1 MKALTCEMCGSTNI
15 VKEGGLYVCQSCGTK
30 YSVEEARKMMV
41 EGTVDVKGTV
51 KVDTTEELKNL
62 YKIARR
68 AKDSNNY
75 GDAAKYYEMII
86 IKEPNDWEACFYAPY
101 FKTMDSDID
110 NISIAA
116 SNINNNIKTVL
127 SLIKNNLDKVDDI
140 EEALSDVTNRL
151 IHIGKLLYHAAKE
164 NYRIHAKSVNAANNC
179 AEDLIEAGRIGYT
192 LGDCIV
198 DLFGKGYYESL
209 VKRAWSYGINC
220 NDDAQ
225 RIFRKASG
233 SFVSPNNAIAQT
245 YRNKLSSLSPDTKVE
260 NNPKQNKGCIVLL
273 GLIISPIIALLSLII
288 CIFTMGLR

>member
-15 VKEGGLYVCQSCGTK
+15 VKEDGLYVCQSCGTK

-51 KVDTTEELKNL
+51 KVDTTEELENL

-116 SNINNNIKTVL
+116 SNINNNIETVL
-127 SLIKNNLDKVDDI
+127 SLIKNNYDKADDI
-140 EEALSDVTNRL
+140 EGALSDVTNRL
-151 IHIGKLLYHAAKE
+151 IHIGKLFCRAAKD
-164 NYRIHAKSVNAANNC
+164 NYRIHAKAINAANNC

-198 DLFGKGYYESL
+198 DIFGKGYYENL
-209 VKRAWSYGINC
+209 VGRAWSYGINC
-220 NDDAQ
+220 NDGAQ

-233 SFVSPNNAIAQT
+233 SFVAPNNAIAQT
-245 YRNKLSSLSPDTKVE
+245 YKNKLSSLSSSARVE
-260 NNPKQNKGCIVLL
+260 NNPKQNKGCIILL
-273 GLIISPIIALLSLII
+273 GLILSPIIALLSLII
-288 CIFTMGLR
+288 CIFTIGI

>member
-15 VKEGGLYVCQSCGTK
+15 VKEDGLYVCQSCGTK

-51 KVDTTEELKNL
+51 KVDTTEELNNL

-86 IKEPNDWEACFYAPY
+86 LKEPNDWEASFYAPY

-116 SNINNNIKTVL
+116 SNINNNIKPVL

-151 IHIGKLLYHAAKE
+151 IHIGKLFCRAAKD
-164 NYRIHAKSVNAANNC
+164 NYRIHAKARNAANNC
-179 AEDLIEAGRIGYT
+179 AEDLIEACRIGYT

-198 DLFGKGYYESL
+198 DLFGKGYYENL
-209 VKRAWSYGINC
+209 VRMAWSYGIKC
-220 NDDAQ
+220 NDEAKT
-225 RIFRKASG
+225 IFWKASG
-233 SFVSPNNAIAQT
+233 SFVTPNNELAQT
-245 YRNKLSSLSPDTKVE
+245 YKNKLSSLSSSAKVE
-260 NNPKQNKGCIVLL
+260 NNPKQNKGCI
-273 GLIISPIIALLSLII
+273 ILLSLILSPLIAFLSLFI
-288 CIFTMGLR
+288 CIIIGF